1 MNKGKNQ
8 FGERIQIIR
17 KNAGCSQKKFGLEL
31 NIPQTTLSAYETDK
45 MQPTV
50 STLINIATKYNMS
63 MDWLCGLEPK
73 ENRSSKLNVIKL
85 KGNGFTAEI
94 PIDISPE
101 LLAVFLDKIVKENDV
116 NSNSTVDT

>member
-31 NIPQTTLSAYETDK
+31 NIPQTTLSAYETDR

-50 STLINIATKYNMS
+50 AALINIATKYDVS

-73 ENRSSKLNVIKL
+73 EPQLNVIKL

-101 LLAVFLDKIVKENDV
+101 LLAVFLDKIKENDV
-116 NSNSTVDT
+116 KSNSCVDT

>member
-1 MNKGKNQ
+1 MTNMKTQ

-31 NIPQTTLSAYETDK
+31 NIPQTTLSAYETDR

-50 STLINIATKYNMS
+50 STLINIATKYNVS

-73 ENRSSKLNVIKL
+73 EPQLNVIRL

-116 NSNSTVDT
+116 KSNSIVDT